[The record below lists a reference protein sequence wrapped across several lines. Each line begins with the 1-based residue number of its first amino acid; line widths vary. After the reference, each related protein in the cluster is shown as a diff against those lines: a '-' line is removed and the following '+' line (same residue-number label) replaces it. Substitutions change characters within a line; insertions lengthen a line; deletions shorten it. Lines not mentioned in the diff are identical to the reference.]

1 MVVVVTA
8 IFGICWLMST
18 VVYNVEFFTE
28 SLDISLTVNGVISD
42 TMVLFNSAVNPFVYA
57 LLNRQFKDKMKR
69 IICCTG
75 STVPMA
81 HTVRG
86 AHNIKLAN
94 HTTHPSHT
102 AGPCFQEWCVQDYHI
117 LANAHTLECR
127 WKRRRCLLL
136 HLEISNICPWSDLA
150 SYFGSHFNTCAE
162 DNRYN
167 VLRFA
172 GLCAPSPTPHK
183 IWDLLYSDSF
193 CQAFFERKPA
203 LCNS

>member
-136 HLEISNICPWSDLA
+136 HLEISNICPWVILQATLA
-150 SYFGSHFNTCAE
+150 VILIHVQKIIDTMFS
-162 DNRYN
+162 
-167 VLRFA
+167 VLPDYVP
-172 GLCAPSPTPHK
+172 PSPTPHK

-193 CQAFFERKPA
+193 CLAFLERKPA